1 MTVNGTILHAA
12 AVLFDL
18 DGVLVD
24 SGATVERS
32 WRRWAVRQGLD
43 PAAVLAVCHG
53 RTTAATIAV
62 VAGHLD
68 AAAEARRIE
77 SEQAA
82 DSAEVR
88 ACPGA
93 ADLIAEMPAGRWA
106 VVTSGSRA
114 LASSRLRQASI
125 PVPDV
130 LITSDDV
137 RRGKPDAEG
146 YRAAA
151 GLLGVEPSDCVVI
164 EDAHPGVT
172 AALAAGCRVIG
183 IAGPALGPTE
193 DVDVLV
199 GDLAAV
205 TATATAAGAG
215 VDLRPRA
222 GARW

>member
-1 MTVNGTILHAA
+1 MTVNGTILRAA

-32 WRRWAVRQGLD
+32 WRRWAVRQGLN
-43 PAAVLAVCHG
+43 PSAVLAVCHG
-53 RTTAATIAV
+53 RPTAATIAV
-62 VAGHLD
+62 VAPHLD
-68 AAAEARRIE
+68 AAAEARRLE

-82 DSAEVR
+82 DSAGVR

-93 ADLIAEMPAGRWA
+93 ADLVAEMPAGHWA
-106 VVTSGSRA
+106 VVTSGTRA
-114 LASSRLRQASI
+114 LAASRLRQASI

-130 LITSDDV
+130 LITADDV
-137 RRGKPDAEG
+137 RRGKPDPEG
-146 YRAAA
+146 YRSAA
-151 GLLGVEPSDCVVI
+151 GLLGFAPSGCVVV

-172 AALAAGCRVIG
+172 AARAAGCRVIG
-183 IAGPALGPTE
+183 VAGPSLGPAG

-199 GDLAAV
+199 GDLGAV
-205 TATATAAGAG
+205 TAVRAGHG